1 MPVNVREL
9 PPAYQ
14 VQALR
19 KLAEQERK
27 HDCLPK
33 LPPDP
38 KPTKENKYHNKPT
51 ERMTTAGNVLRF
63 PSEKEARRYDYL
75 LGLETQGVIKNL
87 RLQVNFTLM
96 EAYTDSQGRR
106 IQAIRYVAD
115 FTYHQRT
122 GAGDST
128 DTWELVVEDVKSCA
142 TRTETYK
149 IKRKMMKEQ
158 FGITIQEV

>member
-14 VQALR
+14 VQALQ
-19 KLAEQERK
+19 KLAEQEKKR
-27 HDCLPK
+27 DGPPK
-33 LPPDP
+33 LPPAP
-38 KPTKENKYHNKPT
+38 KPAKDNKYHNKPT
-51 ERMTTAGNVLRF
+51 ERLTAAGNVIRF

-75 LGLETQGVIKNL
+75 LGLENQGVIRNL

-96 EAYTDSQGRR
+96 EAYTDSQGHRMR
-106 IQAIRYVAD
+106 AIRYVAD
-115 FTYHQRT
+115 FTYRQKT
-122 GAGDST
+122 GAGDSS
-128 DTWELVVEDVKSCA
+128 DTWELVVEDVKSRA

-158 FGITIQEV
+158 FGITIKEV

>member
-14 VQALR
+14 VQALQ
-19 KLAEQERK
+19 KLAEQEKKR
-27 HDCLPK
+27 DGPPK
-33 LPPDP
+33 LPPAP
-38 KPTKENKYHNKPT
+38 KPAKDNKYHNKPT
-51 ERMTTAGNVLRF
+51 ERLTAAGNVLRF

-75 LGLETQGVIKNL
+75 LGLENQGVIRNL

-96 EAYTDSQGRR
+96 EAYTDSQGHRMR
-106 IQAIRYVAD
+106 AIRYVAD
-115 FTYHQRT
+115 FTYRQKT
-122 GAGDST
+122 GTSDSS
-128 DTWELVVEDVKSCA
+128 DTWELVVEDVKSRA

-158 FGITIQEV
+158 FGITIKEV